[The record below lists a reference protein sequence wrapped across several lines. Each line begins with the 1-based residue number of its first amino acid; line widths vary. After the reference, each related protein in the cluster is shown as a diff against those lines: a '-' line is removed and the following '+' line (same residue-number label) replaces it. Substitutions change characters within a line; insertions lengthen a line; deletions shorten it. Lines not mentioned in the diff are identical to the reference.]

1 MIIFPS
7 HVFKLNYICR
17 VLLCKVTCSKVP
29 GIRVWTSWVEKS
41 IFLLPTVS
49 TINIPRRYVW
59 VAACNRPFPFL
70 ENYPSIHSEMLLYLS
85 YLHVL
90 PYISQIH
97 IFLKN
102 LPHTHTHTHTHTHR
116 EFQSPSSLSPY
127 RDGYYIQTAKLSFQ
141 KIGIL
146 KNKNAH
152 QYLLRLEHKCDKK
165 TRWKSL
171 LGKIFAKKK
180 VRSAS
185 LLTEENL
192 KQM

>member
-29 GIRVWTSWVEKS
+29 GVRVWTSWVEKS

-70 ENYPSIHSEMLLYLS
+70 ENYPSIHSELLLYLS

-102 LPHTHTHTHTHTHR
+102 LLHTHTHTRTHTQNSNHRHHCHHR
-116 EFQSPSSLSPY
+116 EMVITFKQQNCPS
-127 RDGYYIQTAKLSFQ
+127 RKLVYSR
-141 KIGIL
+141 IRMLI
-146 KNKNAH
+146 
-152 QYLLRLEHKCDKK
+152 
-165 TRWKSL
+165 S
-171 LGKIFAKKK
+171 IF
-180 VRSAS
+180 
-185 LLTEENL
+185 
-192 KQM
+192 